1 MCVCT
6 ERGESER
13 TASLTLNSIAYS
25 KTSYALD
32 STNRNARHSSSHVR
46 TPATCGLHGAMLL
59 EVINFHGGR
68 SMHSLVQQAAAR
80 RPLCGCG
87 SGG

>member
-46 TPATCGLHGAMLL
+46 TPATPARLMQTKMNRALL
-59 EVINFHGGR
+59 ATMVATAFTCAP
-68 SMHSLVQQAAAR
+68 LVLYSSQSGPAA
-80 RPLCGCG
+80 
-87 SGG
+87 S